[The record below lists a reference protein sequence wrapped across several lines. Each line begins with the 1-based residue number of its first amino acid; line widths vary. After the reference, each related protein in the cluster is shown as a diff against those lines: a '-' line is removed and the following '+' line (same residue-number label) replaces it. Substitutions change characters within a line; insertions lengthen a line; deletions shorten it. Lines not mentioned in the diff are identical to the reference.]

1 MFSCIVLL
9 TYELLPIQIQ
19 IVREEVD
26 EIVFLLVVVSR
37 WGEWCGSVSF
47 FFCLLFFCRIRRSR
61 SSIVVLVVAILPFLL
76 SLRFVG
82 FTFMFLCVVIV
93 S

>member
-26 EIVFLLVVVSR
+26 EIVFLLVVVLV
-37 WGEWCGSVSF
+37 GERVRFGF
-47 FFCLLFFCRIRRSR
+47 FFLLLAIFLSNQEVKIVDRCSCCGYSSFSI
-61 SSIVVLVVAILPFLL
+61 SSICWVYFYV
-76 SLRFVG
+76 FV
-82 FTFMFLCVVIV
+82 CCYC
-93 S
+93 